1 MTQPYAK
8 GTQIPVKKSKDT
20 ILQMIERFAVH
31 NLASGI
37 VGDQDFVM
45 FDHDGQT
52 YRFVVEQHKSE
63 SEYRRRWRCL
73 VLHIRSSLVIINEGV
88 RDFST
93 VFMADRILPNGQ
105 SWGEWVKNNNNA
117 IPTVS
122 AFPQLGTD
130 REH

>member
-1 MTQPYAK
+1 MSQPYAK
-8 GTQIPVKKSKDT
+8 GTRIPVKDSRDT
-20 ILQMIERFAVH
+20 IAALIKRFAVH
-31 NLASGI
+31 NCATGI
-37 VGDQDFVM
+37 LDGQDFVM
-45 FDHDGQT
+45 FDHEGQT
-52 YRFVVEQHKSE
+52 YRFTVEPHKSE
-63 SEYRRRWRCL
+63 GEYRRRWRCL

-105 SWGEWVKNNNNA
+105 SLGEYVKDNQA

-130 REH
+130 RDR

>member
-1 MTQPYAK
+1 MSRPYAK
-8 GTQIPVKKSKDT
+8 GTQIPVQESRDK
-20 ILQMIERFAVH
+20 IAHLIERFAVR
-31 NLASGI
+31 NLATGI
-37 VGDQDFVM
+37 MDAQDFVM
-45 FDHDGQT
+45 FDYDGQT
-52 YRFVVEQHKSE
+52 YRFIVEHDDNDA
-63 SEYRRRWRCL
+63 EYRRRWRCL

-105 SWGEWVKNNNNA
+105 SWGEYVKDNNT

-130 REH
+130 RDS

>member
-1 MTQPYAK
+1 MSRPYAK
-8 GTQIPVKKSKDT
+8 GTQVPIKQSRDD
-20 ILQMIERFAVH
+20 IIHLMERFAVH
-31 NLASGI
+31 NLAAGI
-37 VGDQDFVM
+37 MGGQDFVM

-52 YRFVVEQHKSE
+52 YRFTVDPHE
-63 SEYRRRWRCL
+63 SLPEYRRRWRCL
-73 VLHIRSSLVIINEGV
+73 VLHVKSSLVIINEGV

-105 SWGEWVKNNNNA
+105 SWGEYVKDNNT

-130 REH
+130 L

>member
-1 MTQPYAK
+1 MARPYAK
-8 GTQIPVKKSKDT
+8 GTRIPVKDSRDT
-20 ILQMIERFAVH
+20 ISALIERFAVR

-37 VGDQDFVM
+37 VDGQDFVM

-52 YRFVVEQHKSE
+52 YRFVVERHKHDG
-63 SEYRRRWRCL
+63 EYRRRWRCL

-130 REH
+130 RAQ